1 MEAWSRSGNRE
12 AALTAPHGF
21 KTCAVSVSPIMAAA
35 QTPTRTMNTAKP
47 ACILSRGVARDSPQ
61 EAPSPVERLAR

>member
-47 ACILSRGVARDSPQ
+47 ACILSAWGRKGFA
-61 EAPSPVERLAR
+61 AGSPVGR